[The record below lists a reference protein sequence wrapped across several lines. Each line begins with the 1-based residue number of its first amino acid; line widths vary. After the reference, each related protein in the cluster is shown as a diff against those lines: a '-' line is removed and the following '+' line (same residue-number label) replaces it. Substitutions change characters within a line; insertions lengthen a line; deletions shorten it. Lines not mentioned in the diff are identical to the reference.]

1 MCTWKC
7 MYVYVYCIHLW
18 VGVCV
23 VEMGVCIF
31 SYLWLLQGPRGKVAR
46 VKISIH
52 SNKIVSLI
60 LLKFLL
66 FNIIFILLHFII
78 LLKESWLPQRHGWFQ
93 DWGKRG
99 RDRRRAWENVRKCS
113 KIYVGPSQEHQNQL
127 EWAPTENIWVSLSIK
142 MIKDS
147 NKLYVYLKKKIDNSE
162 NEEEGLLPTLK
173 CWEWTSEILF
183 CSHCSKDWYT

>member
-1 MCTWKC
+1 MCGYIYARICAHGNVCMC
-7 MYVYVYCIHLW
+7 MYTVYTYGW
-18 VGVCV
+18 VCV
-23 VEMGVCIF
+23 WWRWVCIF
-31 SYLWLLQGPRGKVAR
+31 SYLWLLQGPRSKVAR

-147 NKLYVYLKKKIDNSE
+147 NKLYVYLKKDR
-162 NEEEGLLPTLK
+162 
-173 CWEWTSEILF
+173 
-183 CSHCSKDWYT
+183 